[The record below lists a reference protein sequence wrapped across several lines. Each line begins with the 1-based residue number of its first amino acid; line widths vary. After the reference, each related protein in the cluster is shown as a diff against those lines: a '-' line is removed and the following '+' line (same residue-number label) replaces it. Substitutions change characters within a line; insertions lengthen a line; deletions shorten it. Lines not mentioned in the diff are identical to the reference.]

1 MKTKFQF
8 RDKFIKAKW
17 ERKQLHIKLQ
27 KLKYQ
32 RFDLLKDRRQVKLT
46 EYQTQELQFLNRK
59 IANVEKLLR

>member
-17 ERKQLHIKLQ
+17 ERKQLYIKLQ